1 MNTSISDMR
10 TISCLTV
17 YVLSFCMLLSCRG
30 TKDQG
35 TLDYMAVTDSV
46 SLQTVAIDKELL
58 MPERLFVSG
67 NNLVVYQPKEEE
79 GLFTVFHLPFDGK
92 GYRTGH
98 TGRGPDEFLRI
109 DIRSIVPDGDG
120 FWVADNGDMT
130 VKSVKLDAGQVRVTD
145 RKKIDSSSGFNG
157 MFEMEDCYINMNVFS
172 DEYEYMV
179 YDKQTGQSRGIIP
192 YPDWYKGTE
201 EWAPVSYYMNF
212 GIPRPSGDLFAIFY
226 AYFRKIQIADTEGRI
241 LKEVTLD
248 FDGDISG
255 CGPASS
261 RKYIA
266 FSLFPVATDDYV
278 AVQYADRIPGRKR
291 GDITEVQVWNWDG
304 ELLHRLIFDKGFG
317 TFTIDPQTGIL
328 FATPFDDPQHL
339 YTADLSG
346 ILL

>member
-17 YVLSFCMLLSCRG
+17 YVLSFCMLLSCSG

-35 TLDYMAVTDSV
+35 TLDYMSVTDSV

-79 GLFTVFHLPFDGK
+79 GLFTVFPLPFDGK

>member
-1 MNTSISDMR
+1 MIPR
-10 TISCLTV
+10 TVPS
-17 YVLSFCMLLSCRG
+17 R
-30 TKDQG
+30 
-35 TLDYMAVTDSV
+35 
-46 SLQTVAIDKELL
+46 SLEA
-58 MPERLFVSG
+58 
-67 NNLVVYQPKEEE
+67 EE
-79 GLFTVFHLPFDGK
+79 GLFTVFPLPFDGK

>member
-1 MNTSISDMR
+1 
-10 TISCLTV
+10 
-17 YVLSFCMLLSCRG
+17 
-30 TKDQG
+30 
-35 TLDYMAVTDSV
+35 
-46 SLQTVAIDKELL
+46 
-58 MPERLFVSG
+58 
-67 NNLVVYQPKEEE
+67 
-79 GLFTVFHLPFDGK
+79 
-92 GYRTGH
+92 
-98 TGRGPDEFLRI
+98 
-109 DIRSIVPDGDG
+109 
-120 FWVADNGDMT
+120 
-130 VKSVKLDAGQVRVTD
+130 
-145 RKKIDSSSGFNG
+145 
-157 MFEMEDCYINMNVFS
+157 
-172 DEYEYMV
+172 
-179 YDKQTGQSRGIIP
+179 
-192 YPDWYKGTE
+192 
-201 EWAPVSYYMNF
+201 MNF

-304 ELLHRLIFDKGFG
+304 ELQHRLIFDKGFG